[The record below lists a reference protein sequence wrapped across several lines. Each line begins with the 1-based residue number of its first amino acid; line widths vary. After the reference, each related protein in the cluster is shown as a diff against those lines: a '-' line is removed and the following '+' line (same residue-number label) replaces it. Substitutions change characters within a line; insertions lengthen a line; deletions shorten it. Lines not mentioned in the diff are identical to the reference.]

1 MHPFTINYKEKTIEL
16 TKSFAKAASHYGT
29 EEYKT
34 LAEVRKDF
42 PTYEVI
48 IKASAKRKK
57 DSFKGLTYAYMEA
70 YLKAKVTK
78 EKNDKNEKLLK
89 EFYNL
94 RSTENEVVRQ
104 ASYGEIKTW
113 FLDNCPEIK
122 DFLKARE
129 EILTKPKPAA

>member
-1 MHPFTINYKEKTIEL
+1 MHPFTVNYKEKTIEL
-16 TKSFAKAASHYGT
+16 TKSFAKSASHYGT

-48 IKASAKRKK
+48 IKTSVKRKK
-57 DSFKGLTYAYMEA
+57 DNFKGLTYDYMES

-78 EKNDKNEKLLK
+78 EKGKETENLLK
-89 EFYNL
+89 EFHNL
-94 RSTENEVVRQ
+94 RSTENKVVRQ
-104 ASYGEIKTW
+104 ASYGEIKAW
-113 FLDNCPEIK
+113 FLENCPEIK